1 MVGVLVLAH
10 DERPMR
16 APDEGAGATRAL
28 ARRVRLDRPHR
39 LDMVPS
45 PDSHVSEPAFSLGT
59 SETMLGDD
67 MARARSGDLRRRVV
81 ARRRR
86 GLDSQGRRVASGDE
100 QRLSRLSRAQPGRRA
115 DTRRPPAVG
124 GSAAND
130 IRVPECG
137 SRRPAARP
145 RAAPDRT
152 IVSKVSAGTWTATYS
167 SAPFEGHARRCRG
180 HDCWHRALAGRPP

>member
-1 MVGVLVLAH
+1 VVGVLVLAH

-152 IVSKVSAGTWTATYS
+152 IVSKVSAGTWTCES
-167 SAPFEGHARRCRG
+167 RRKTFSGLASVRPASHRWSRG
-180 HDCWHRALAGRPP
+180 DPR